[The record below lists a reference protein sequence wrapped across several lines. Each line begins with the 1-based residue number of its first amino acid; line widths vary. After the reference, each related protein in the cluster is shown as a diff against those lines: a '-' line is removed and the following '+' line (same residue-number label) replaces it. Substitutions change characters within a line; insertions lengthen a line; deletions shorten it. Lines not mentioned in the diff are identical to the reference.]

1 MKHLD
6 EEIEK
11 ELARL
16 KPVAPSDA
24 LQAKIESALEE
35 TQPKDGLSF
44 PRFWPMIAL
53 ATAACLIFVFAIS
66 ITRTSKEANS
76 NIKET
81 PAESFQPVASNS
93 FEPPKAEQ
101 RLLEAIDD
109 GIVFTEGREPVRKL
123 RYKFVDTLTVVDK
136 NDGSVFT
143 MEIPREEILF
153 VPITLL

>member
-53 ATAACLIFVFAIS
+53 ATAACLIFVLQ
-66 ITRTSKEANS
+66 
-76 NIKET
+76 
-81 PAESFQPVASNS
+81 FQLRGLP
-93 FEPPKAEQ
+93 
-101 RLLEAIDD
+101 
-109 GIVFTEGREPVRKL
+109 RK
-123 RYKFVDTLTVVDK
+123 
-136 NDGSVFT
+136 
-143 MEIPREEILF
+143 
-153 VPITLL
+153 